1 MTESGRAIGRESATR
16 IAQATEVAAGLK
28 RSPRRHCR
36 RLACRLMIPIN
47 NDTLLRVVRCDGRP
61 AAVPV
66 TEIGIDD
73 RAWKREQ
80 R

>member
-1 MTESGRAIGRESATR
+1 
-16 IAQATEVAAGLK
+16 
-28 RSPRRHCR
+28 
-36 RLACRLMIPIN
+36 MITIN